1 MDAQTAHS
9 RWFGSNEFM
18 KTQTSRVVTLA
29 ILSASLWFCVGCNQQ
44 IAAADESPAG
54 DALLQADAVQPEDSA
69 AAPESA
75 PSAASAT
82 NAVEA
87 RLVKPAELP
96 ENLKFSPP
104 VKEVVKLVQAGV
116 SEDVILAYVTNAA
129 QPFNLSSDEIVYLN
143 DLGVSTEL
151 MASLLQR
158 DASNRQVAGA
168 PSLPPD
174 LALNT
179 PATNIYAPSAIKEA
193 PLTPPSYVT
202 AEQPAPVATDPYFYD
217 SLAPY
222 GNWVEV
228 ADYGVCWQPTVA
240 IVNTSWRPYCD
251 RGRWLWSDSGWYWYS
266 DYSWGWAPFHY
277 GRWCSAPRLGWFWVP
292 DRVWGPSWVT
302 WRYTHDY
309 CGWAPLPPR
318 THAVAGFGLSFGG
331 GAVGISFG
339 FGFGPDHY
347 PWVPIRHLAD
357 PALSRH
363 FVSRSEARSLY
374 NRSTVINNYVIHNN
388 TTVINEGIGRDRVT
402 RMTGT
407 AIPTVKL
414 VDASVPSTTTAR
426 AERIAR
432 SGSTVVVS
440 RARISGEAKVPLT
453 PPRDEIA
460 RPATGGRRVGS
471 TTVAGSFAG
480 PASTARPA
488 TVLPTRPQTT
498 VESRTS
504 IPSLRHN
511 EGPATRSTVSR
522 PNNSPVIVTGAP
534 RTQESPA
541 SPQAAPADKSY
552 VFGPRTF
559 TQGNPGSP
567 STSSG
572 GQRPASSM
580 VIGKSVTP
588 LPPLAP
594 SSSSTAPNNSQAT
607 RPGPAPQPNY
617 WRQTTPSGSI
627 VINRDNAVP
636 RQAAPGSSTISRLV
650 GSPSASRPQP
660 LPSWMR
666 NETDTPISRPAVP
679 STAAPSAVSGFR
691 PDVSRAPAGRAEVAR
706 PSAPT
711 YSPPAVSV
719 APPVRVAP
727 AAPVYRSEPARSYSA
742 PAVSAPA
749 PSAPVHSQ
757 SAAPAA
763 RSEGRSS
770 GGSGNGGNGRNRGN
784 H

>member
-277 GRWCSAPRLGWFWVP
+277 GRWCSAPRLGWVLVP
-292 DRVWGPSWVT
+292 HRVWGPSLVA

-309 CGWAPLPPR
+309 
-318 THAVAGFGLSFGG
+318 FG
-331 GAVGISFG
+331 
-339 FGFGPDHY
+339 
-347 PWVPIRHLAD
+347 
-357 PALSRH
+357 
-363 FVSRSEARSLY
+363 
-374 NRSTVINNYVIHNN
+374 
-388 TTVINEGIGRDRVT
+388 
-402 RMTGT
+402 
-407 AIPTVKL
+407 
-414 VDASVPSTTTAR
+414 R
-426 AERIAR
+426 AA
-432 SGSTVVVS
+432 
-440 RARISGEAKVPLT
+440 
-453 PPRDEIA
+453 
-460 RPATGGRRVGS
+460 
-471 TTVAGSFAG
+471 F
-480 PASTARPA
+480 
-488 TVLPTRPQTT
+488 
-498 VESRTS
+498 
-504 IPSLRHN
+504 
-511 EGPATRSTVSR
+511 
-522 PNNSPVIVTGAP
+522 AP
-534 RTQESPA
+534 RTQ
-541 SPQAAPADKSY
+541 
-552 VFGPRTF
+552 GL
-559 TQGNPGSP
+559 PG
-567 STSSG
+567 
-572 GQRPASSM
+572 
-580 VIGKSVTP
+580 
-588 LPPLAP
+588 
-594 SSSSTAPNNSQAT
+594 
-607 RPGPAPQPNY
+607 
-617 WRQTTPSGSI
+617 
-627 VINRDNAVP
+627 
-636 RQAAPGSSTISRLV
+636 
-650 GSPSASRPQP
+650 
-660 LPSWMR
+660 
-666 NETDTPISRPAVP
+666 
-679 STAAPSAVSGFR
+679 
-691 PDVSRAPAGRAEVAR
+691 
-706 PSAPT
+706 
-711 YSPPAVSV
+711 
-719 APPVRVAP
+719 
-727 AAPVYRSEPARSYSA
+727 
-742 PAVSAPA
+742 
-749 PSAPVHSQ
+749 
-757 SAAPAA
+757 
-763 RSEGRSS
+763 
-770 GGSGNGGNGRNRGN
+770 
-784 H
+784 